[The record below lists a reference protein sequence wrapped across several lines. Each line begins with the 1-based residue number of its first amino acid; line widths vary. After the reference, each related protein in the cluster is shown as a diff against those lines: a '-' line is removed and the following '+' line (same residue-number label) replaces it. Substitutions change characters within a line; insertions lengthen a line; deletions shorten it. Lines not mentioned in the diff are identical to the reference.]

1 MILCQN
7 PKTLSKQNPKLLQKE
22 LRDGRAS
29 LYLEYYLGRHETP
42 VLDENGN
49 HDLYTDRVAMAGR
62 PKYKVTHAGKKA
74 SISICGFH
82 RAIRRSV
89 CKTAIP
95 SPSPKIRIRI
105 VTSCSAVWITTG
117 KSSNLKN
124 SYFKIADPAVPEPD
138 ISFLR

>member
-49 HDLYTDRVAMAGR
+49 HDLCTDRVAMAGR
-62 PKYKVTHAGKKA
+62 PKYKVTHERRKESLNLYLWISPRNPQKRLQNRNTIALAENTHPHCHIMFSRVDYNGK
-74 SISICGFH
+74 II
-82 RAIRRSV
+82 
-89 CKTAIP
+89 
-95 SPSPKIRIRI
+95 
-105 VTSCSAVWITTG
+105 
-117 KSSNLKN
+117 KSK
-124 SYFKIADPAVPEPD
+124 E
-138 ISFLR
+138 